1 MNTPDNG
8 LQRVLATPQDDLET
22 VWKRLLSA
30 IESAKIPVFS
40 IVDHKQNA
48 VEAGLDMAGARV
60 ITFGNPAVGTALMLE
75 APEAAL
81 DLPLRILAVET
92 PQGVCLIWNDPAW
105 IASRHGIVKN
115 ADVAQRMQKLME
127 RLAHEAAQHKTGAG
141 GQQKIAEAGAP

>member
-8 LQRVLATPQDDLET
+8 LQRVLADPQDDLET

-48 VEAGLDMAGARV
+48 AEAGLDMAGARV
-60 ITFGNPAVGTALMLE
+60 ITFGNPAVGTTLMLE

-92 PQGVCLIWNDPAW
+92 PQGICLLWNDPVW

-115 ADVAQRMQKLME
+115 ADVAQKIQKLME
-127 RLAHEAAQHKTGAG
+127 RLTREAAQHLP
-141 GQQKIAEAGAP
+141 EAGNQ